1 MARSKTAL
9 SYVSTLI
16 GLDKVKK
23 DKRAVKPPPTQLIPM
38 IKISQPKRNKER
50 ESKRLA
56 QIQRGRKYKRDQAI
70 VDPHTAEKDT

>member
-1 MARSKTAL
+1 M
-9 SYVSTLI
+9 STLI

-38 IKISQPKRNKER
+38 IEMSQPRRNKER
-50 ESKRLA
+50 ESKKLA

-70 VDPHTAEKDT
+70 VDPHMAEKDT